1 MSPQARSRS
10 LPPKGAVRQRTGRA
24 GSAAGSLV
32 KGLALV
38 ALFLPAL
45 AFAQLNDTEQRI
57 VAAVKARAPQ
67 ALVLLEESARIN
79 SGTLN
84 PEGVRAVGQV
94 FRRELDSMG
103 FATRWDEMPPE
114 MQRGGHLVAERA
126 GTQGQ
131 RLLLL
136 GHLDTVF
143 DKASAVA
150 AWDRRGNRVRG
161 QGVGDMKGGNV
172 ILLEALRALQ
182 AVGVLENTRIAVL
195 MTGDEER
202 VGNPVARARSELVAL
217 AQRSDAALSFEG
229 ATQIGRD
236 AFASIA
242 RRSSGGWTLKVNGRP
257 GHSAGIFSASAGYG
271 AIYEAARILNAFR
284 EQLPEAALTFNP
296 GLMLG
301 GTQVTP
307 DPATASGTAYGRGN
321 VIAAQAEVRGDLRY
335 LSPEQGERT
344 RERMRAIVAQSLPGT
359 SASITFSETYPPM
372 PPTEA
377 SRRLL
382 ATHSRA
388 SEDAG
393 LGDVREFDPS
403 GRGAGDIQF
412 AAPYVPGLDGL
423 GAVGRGSHTDDED
436 LEIASL
442 ERGAIRAA
450 LLIYRL
456 TRP

>member
-1 MSPQARSRS
+1 VRSARSWVVI
-10 LPPKGAVRQRTGRA
+10 L
-24 GSAAGSLV
+24 AACTLGHT
-32 KGLALV
+32 
-38 ALFLPAL
+38 

-57 VAAVKARAPQ
+57 VAAVKSRSTQ
-67 ALVLLEESARIN
+67 ALDLLERAARIN

-84 PEGVRAVGQV
+84 PEGVREVGQL
-94 FRRELDSMG
+94 FRAELDTMG
-103 FATRWDEMPPE
+103 FATRWADMPPE
-114 MQRGGHLVAERA
+114 MQRGGHLVAERT
-126 GTQGQ
+126 GSQGQ

-143 DKASAVA
+143 DKGSAVA

-161 QGVGDMKGGNV
+161 QGVADMKGGDV
-172 ILLEALRALQ
+172 VLLEALRALH
-182 AVGVLENTRIAVL
+182 AVGALQDTRIAVL

-202 VGNPVARARSELVAL
+202 VGNPAARARADLVELAK
-217 AQRSDAALSFEG
+217 RSDAALSFEA

-236 AFASIA
+236 AFASIS
-242 RRSSGGWTLKVNGRP
+242 RRSAGGWTLKVSGRP
-257 GHSAGIFSASAGYG
+257 GHSAGVFSSSAGYG

-284 EQLPEAALTFNP
+284 EQLPETALTFNP
-296 GLMLG
+296 GLLLG

-307 DPATASGTAYGRGN
+307 DPANASGTAYGRGN

-335 LSPEQGERT
+335 LSPEQGERA
-344 RERMRAIVAQSLPGT
+344 RARMKAIVAQHLPGT
-359 SASITFSETYPPM
+359 SASIAFSETYPPM
-372 PPTEA
+372 PPTDA
-377 SRRLL
+377 GRRLL
-382 ATHSRA
+382 AAYSKA

-423 GAVGRGSHTDDED
+423 GAAGRGSHTDEED